1 MTNTEQIKYG
11 EWYLIRSDKEETA
24 EMCSACAETIVR
36 KTYHKAYKYCP
47 HCGAKMK
54 KENEHR

>member
-1 MTNTEQIKYG
+1 MTNTEQVRYG

-36 KTYHKAYKYCP
+36 KTYHKKYKYCP
-47 HCGAKMK
+47 HFGAKMIQEDK
-54 KENEHR
+54 

>member
-1 MTNTEQIKYG
+1 MTNTEQVKYG

-24 EMCSACAETIVR
+24 EMCSACAKTIVR

-54 KENEHR
+54 KENE